1 MIASVRGTI
10 DARGLDSV
18 VLNLGPVS
26 VRVQVPAPTLADLG
40 ETGQEVLLFTHLYIR
55 EDQWSL
61 YGFSTEEQRRWFEL
75 LLSVNGIGP
84 RVALSILSVLPLEA
98 LHAALAQG
106 NADPLTRVP
115 GVGKKVAGRMVLELQ
130 SKVSAV
136 EVGVAARPSDSTLVD
151 ALTNLG
157 YTSAEAEAALR
168 TLPADE
174 SLSTEDKLLAVL
186 RHLANR

>member
-10 DARGLDSV
+10 EARSLDSV
-18 VLNLGPVS
+18 VLCLGPVS

-40 ETGQEVLLFTHLYIR
+40 EMGQEVHLFTHLYIR

-75 LLSVNGIGP
+75 LLGVSGVGP
-84 RVALSILSVLPLEA
+84 KVALNILSVLPIDA

-106 NADPLTRVP
+106 NAELLTRVP
-115 GVGKKVAGRMVLELQ
+115 GVGKKVAGRLVLELQ

-136 EVGVAARPSDSTLVD
+136 EAGIAIVPGDSVLVD

-157 YTSAEAEAALR
+157 YTASEAQSALR
-168 TLPADE
+168 ALPADE
-174 SLSTEDKLLAVL
+174 SLSTEDKLLMAL
-186 RHLANR
+186 RHLADR